1 MMPIYWHMKDEIV
14 IPPGVKKMREEFHA
28 CIEDTDKG
36 ITLACYKLENTEK
49 QGSEKLT
56 INFNNCCW

>member
-1 MMPIYWHMKDEIV
+1 M
-14 IPPGVKKMREEFHA
+14 GEEFHA
-28 CIEDTDKG
+28 CIKDTDKG

-49 QGSEKLT
+49 QGPEKLT